1 MLGLYAPEFCH
12 LLDVASLLA
21 PNVRFFIARLDG
33 AAVGCAALVSG
44 DDGSGELKRMFV
56 AEAARGNGVARAL
69 LARIEA
75 AAREA
80 GLSTLLLE
88 TGVLNADAI
97 GLYRAC
103 GYRDRGVFGDYEENG
118 ISMFMETALG

>member
-44 DDGSGELKRMFV
+44 DDSSGELKRMFV
-56 AEAARGNGVARAL
+56 ADAARGNGVARAL

-88 TGVLNADAI
+88 TGVLNAAAI